1 MCYLLQFFL
10 PGVKYN
16 TSVMRPPDG
25 LHTEIC
31 KLHTVDGATH
41 ARTHAA
47 VCLPQILPPPGCEAR
62 ENPRGSMN
70 PQAGQEPGGKGPAP
84 VTRGPGTVT

>member
-1 MCYLLQFFL
+1 MCYLRQFFL

-16 TSVMRPPDG
+16 TSVMWPPDG

-31 KLHTVDGATH
+31 KLHTTA
-41 ARTHAA
+41 ARRTRAA
-47 VCLPQILPPPGCEAR
+47 ICLPQIIPPPGCETT

-70 PQAGQEPGGKGPAP
+70 LQAGQEPGGQGPAP